1 MLSSV
6 LPVLE
11 NRLYRRYMLGNGLS
25 LLGLWVHRVGLGWL
39 TWELTQSGFWL
50 GVVAFADL
58 FPAIVI
64 GPFAG
69 VWADR
74 VDRVRLLIWA
84 QSCAGFLALVLFALV
99 AAGSINIGW
108 LLAIALGF
116 GISASVAQPARLA
129 LIPQLVDSAHM
140 SSAVALGS
148 VVFNTARF
156 VGPMIAGVIISL
168 ADVSYTFLVNG
179 ATYVVMVIALL
190 GIPVGLHDTA
200 PAERHILFEIADG
213 VRYTLGHASIRIIMF
228 VILCVAVLAKP
239 VAELLPGFAGRVFEE
254 GAMGLAFMTQAMGV
268 GALIGG
274 IVLARFELVERLPTI
289 TLGGLILTGVFM
301 TGFGIASNFYLG
313 LVVLFLLSMAISV
326 TGICT
331 QTLAQHAV
339 REDMRGRVMSIW
351 GLIFRGAPAIG
362 VLVMG
367 AGSEVSSL
375 GSVVLVGGLICLLA
389 GGYGYLNRRSLGR
402 VFADRVFADRGEE
415 G

>member
-1 MLSSV
+1 MLGSV
-6 LPVLE
+6 LPILE

-58 FPAIVI
+58 FPALVI

-84 QSCAGFLALVLFALV
+84 QSCAGFLALVLFVLV
-99 AAGSINIGW
+99 ALGLINVTW
-108 LLAIALGF
+108 LVAIALGL

-156 VGPMIAGVIISL
+156 VGPMIAGAIISL
-168 ADVSYTFLVNG
+168 ADVSYTFGVNG
-179 ATYVVMVIALL
+179 ITYVVMVIALL
-190 GIPVGLHDTA
+190 GIPAGLHDTT
-200 PAERHILFEIADG
+200 PVERHILHDIADG
-213 VRYTLGHASIRIIMF
+213 VRYTLGHASIRIVMF
-228 VILCVAVLAKP
+228 VIFCIAVLAKP
-239 VAELLPGFAGRVFEE
+239 VAELLPGFAGRVFDE

-268 GALIGG
+268 GALTGG
-274 IVLARFELVERLPTI
+274 LVLARFALVERLPTI
-289 TLGGLILTGVFM
+289 ALGGLIVTGVFM
-301 TGFGIASNFYLG
+301 AGFGITSNFYVG

-331 QTLAQHAV
+331 QTLVQHAV

-367 AGSEVSSL
+367 AGSEASSL
-375 GSVVLVGGLICLLA
+375 GFVVLVGGVACLFA
-389 GGYGYLNRRSLGR
+389 GGYGYLNRRSFGDTS
-402 VFADRVFADRGEE
+402 VDG
-415 G
+415 

>member
-1 MLSSV
+1 
-6 LPVLE
+6 
-11 NRLYRRYMLGNGLS
+11 
-25 LLGLWVHRVGLGWL
+25 
-39 TWELTQSGFWL
+39 
-50 GVVAFADL
+50 
-58 FPAIVI
+58 
-64 GPFAG
+64 
-69 VWADR
+69 
-74 VDRVRLLIWA
+74 
-84 QSCAGFLALVLFALV
+84 
-99 AAGSINIGW
+99 
-108 LLAIALGF
+108 
-116 GISASVAQPARLA
+116 
-129 LIPQLVDSAHM
+129 
-140 SSAVALGS
+140 
-148 VVFNTARF
+148 
-156 VGPMIAGVIISL
+156 
-168 ADVSYTFLVNG
+168 
-179 ATYVVMVIALL
+179 
-190 GIPVGLHDTA
+190 
-200 PAERHILFEIADG
+200 
-213 VRYTLGHASIRIIMF
+213 MF